1 MKNYRIYTND
11 KDTVVAVRT
20 YHGQNF
26 RGVAKCNTEVDT
38 FDIDFGT
45 NLAKAR
51 CDYAVAK
58 ARMKYFQS
66 EVDAIMEAEE
76 CLERERAKLV
86 DLYYAACDDYDT
98 ALKYLYDNFD

>member
-58 ARMKYFQS
+58 ARAKYFQS
-66 EVDAIMEAEE
+66 EIDAIMEAEE
-76 CLERERAKLV
+76 RLNREHTKLV
-86 DLYYAACDDYDT
+86 ELYYNALDDYEV
-98 ALKYLYDNFD
+98 AGEYLADYFG